1 MLGLFAP
8 EPRHRPIAASREDP
22 NTTWAEIYTPPAN
35 GFVDPSVYSTAPDA
49 HPIAG
54 QALEIIFSILED
66 PSPGLA
72 EVQLRLRRCMA
83 AHPGRPERALL
94 AHLLDTSL
102 RVNANDG
109 NGCPGL

>member
-1 MLGLFAP
+1 MGKNVYTPIHRLVHPGPYSAAP
-8 EPRHRPIAASREDP
+8 DANPIAA
-22 NTTWAEIYTPPAN
+22 
-35 GFVDPSVYSTAPDA
+35 
-49 HPIAG
+49 

-94 AHLLDTSL
+94 AHLVETS
-102 RVNANDG
+102 RCVNATDA

>member
-1 MLGLFAP
+1 VGKNL
-8 EPRHRPIAASREDP
+8 
-22 NTTWAEIYTPPAN
+22 YTPIH
-35 GFVDPSVYSTAPDA
+35 GLVEPSGYSTAPDA
-49 HPIAG
+49 NPISA

-94 AHLLDTSL
+94 AHLLDTSR
-102 RVNANDG
+102 RVNAVDG

>member
-1 MLGLFAP
+1 VGKNP
-8 EPRHRPIAASREDP
+8 
-22 NTTWAEIYTPPAN
+22 YTPIHRL
-35 GFVDPSVYSTAPDA
+35 VDPSVYSAAPDA
-49 HPIAG
+49 NPIAA

-66 PSPGLA
+66 PSPGLG
-72 EVQLRLRRCMA
+72 EVKLRLRQCLA

-94 AHLLDTSL
+94 AHLLDTSR

>member
-1 MLGLFAP
+1 MGKNL
-8 EPRHRPIAASREDP
+8 
-22 NTTWAEIYTPPAN
+22 YTPIH
-35 GFVDPSVYSTAPDA
+35 GLVDPAAYGTAPDA
-49 HPIAG
+49 NPIAA

-94 AHLLDTSL
+94 AHLLDTSR

>member
-1 MLGLFAP
+1 MCSDCCPRTPASAYCGEPGGP
-8 EPRHRPIAASREDP
+8 EHNVGR
-22 NTTWAEIYTPPAN
+22 NLYTPSHRL
-35 GFVDPSVYSTAPDA
+35 VDPSVYSTAPDA